1 VFALEEMFGMVSRY
15 LVSIIVNCRLRTLST
30 RNINIEVASFT
41 EIITLRRRNL
51 INIISYYKKN
61 LYHYFT
67 HVYIEPS

>member
-1 VFALEEMFGMVSRY
+1 MLGIVSRY
-15 LVSIIVNCRLRTLST
+15 LVSMVVTCRPRTLSM
-30 RNINIEVASFT
+30 RDINIEVPPELT
-41 EIITLRRRNL
+41 EIITLRRRDL

>member
-1 VFALEEMFGMVSRY
+1 MRD
-15 LVSIIVNCRLRTLST
+15 
-30 RNINIEVASFT
+30 INIEVPPELT
-41 EIITLRRRNL
+41 EIITLRRRDL